1 MKILFTGGGTGGH
14 IFPLVAV
21 LKEIKKISSKEP
33 IDFFYIGPKDNFQ
46 NYLFREGVKIKNIN
60 AGKVRRYPGA
70 KSFFQNLADVFF
82 RIPIGIFQAFSHIF
96 ALNPD
101 LIFLIRI

>member
-33 IDFFYIGPKDNFQ
+33 IEFYYIKIIFKIIFF
-46 NYLFREGVKIKNIN
+46 
-60 AGKVRRYPGA
+60 A
-70 KSFFQNLADVFF
+70 KEL
-82 RIPIGIFQAFSHIF
+82 R
-96 ALNPD
+96 
-101 LIFLIRI
+101 